1 MGKVGWRRLAWIVAG
16 LLLFALVPGCG
27 KEKDEIYPLTVDG
40 TEIMLDQTTMQE
52 IFDAG
57 FTVSVRDDS
66 SGSVQWYEIEADM
79 MLDAESVYKGI
90 YIGKNDERYA
100 LISVVTEDACQVR
113 DSVVYA
119 LKSTEE
125 GIGKIAISSVLLT
138 DLTEEKAKKIES
150 NLKADGL
157 CTSYVTDSIILR
169 IARENGTTGAVT
181 ELEVEVRYDIEYLD

>member
-79 MLDAESVYKGI
+79 MLDAESVYTGI

-138 DLTEEKAKKIES
+138 DLTEEKAKKIE
-150 NLKADGL
+150 AGE
-157 CTSYVTDSIILR
+157 
-169 IARENGTTGAVT
+169 A
-181 ELEVEVRYDIEYLD
+181 

>member
-1 MGKVGWRRLAWIVAG
+1 MYVRDGLMGERSRLYGKGGVEKAG
-16 LLLFALVPGCG
+16 MDSCRTVTVCICTGLRKG
-27 KEKDEIYPLTVDG
+27 KDEIYPLTVDG

-79 MLDAESVYKGI
+79 MLDAESVYTGI

-138 DLTEEKAKKIES
+138 DLTEEKAKKS
-150 NLKADGL
+150 KA
-157 CTSYVTDSIILR
+157 T
-169 IARENGTTGAVT
+169 
-181 ELEVEVRYDIEYLD
+181 

>member
-1 MGKVGWRRLAWIVAG
+1 MGIAAAMVFLAA
-16 LLLFALVPGCG
+16 AAGCG
-27 KEKDEIYPLTVDG
+27 GEKEAIYPLSVDG

-79 MLDAESVYKGI
+79 MLDAESVYTGI

-138 DLTEEKAKKIES
+138 DLTEEKAKKIEYHFRS
-150 NLKADGL
+150 GGEENEGRMENN
-157 CTSYVTDSIILR
+157 VN
-169 IARENGTTGAVT
+169 ARDESLMKGT
-181 ELEVEVRYDIEYLD
+181 L

>member
-16 LLLFALVPGCG
+16 LLLFAFVPGCG

-57 FTVSVRDDS
+57 FTVLVRDDS
-66 SGSVQWYEIEADM
+66 SGTVQWYEIEADM
-79 MLDAESVYKGI
+79 MLDAESVYTGI
-90 YIGKNDERYA
+90 YIGRNDERYA
-100 LISVVTEDACQVR
+100 LISIVTKDACQVR

-138 DLTEEKAKKIES
+138 DLTEEKALSAPGSHKSFYI
-150 NLKADGL
+150 
-157 CTSYVTDSIILR
+157 Y
-169 IARENGTTGAVT
+169 
-181 ELEVEVRYDIEYLD
+181 